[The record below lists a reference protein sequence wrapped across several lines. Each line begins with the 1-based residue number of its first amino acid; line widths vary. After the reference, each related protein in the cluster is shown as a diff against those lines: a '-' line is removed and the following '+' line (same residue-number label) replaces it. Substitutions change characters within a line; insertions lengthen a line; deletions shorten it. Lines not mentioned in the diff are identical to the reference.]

1 MDEIVN
7 GEASCFSGAGTQPG
21 TSPSQAYDFAFGAST
36 TDKQRQHIAR
46 QFETSRDFSKVK
58 VMRIPPCA
66 SEGGTGLCS
75 PPTIP

>member
-46 QFETSRDFSKVK
+46 QFEQRPETSPR
-58 VMRIPPCA
+58 
-66 SEGGTGLCS
+66 
-75 PPTIP
+75 